1 MPVVKIDKDV
11 DALTLE
17 LVAEF
22 DASVERVWQLWE
34 DPRKLERWWG
44 PPTWPAT
51 FETHDFQIGGRANY
65 YMTGPEGEKAR
76 GWWQFTAI
84 NQHVALELD
93 DGFADDDGT
102 PSTTIEPVHMTVTL
116 EAEGD
121 RTVLTNLTQFVSI
134 EQMNTMVEM
143 GMDEGLREAAGQMDA
158 VLAEVPV

>member
-44 PPTWPAT
+44 PPAWPAT

-102 PSTTIEPVHMTVTL
+102 PSHTIEPVHMTVTL

-121 RTVLTNLTQFVSI
+121 KTILTNLTQFVST

-143 GMDEGLREAAGQMDA
+143 GMDEGLRAAAGQMDA
-158 VLAEVPV
+158 VLAEVSV